1 MKLILLIYYIAS
13 VATAADVDFFTKAD
27 MESKALGSYE
37 GWTLVAHFDLSI
49 YGTDR
54 ECPSPWQAVVVNGKF
69 ACKIPS
75 DNPGCSSVKVSIS
88 TPYNQTYGM
97 VSGYQKGTTDGFRAS
112 QDDGYRINEPYVD
125 GVSITLG
132 DEQHRRHVW
141 TYAAGL
147 TKNANRPNNNCPC
160 AVTSGPD
167 APSFVG
173 ENYYC
178 SSGSP
183 HDPDKNTVYTDDP
196 LWQGDNCNNN
206 RDSCCTDVGMPW
218 FHRVFPTT
226 QHDDIEVRICYNQ
239 DYFDEAILVDKLE
252 LYVS

>member
-27 MESKALGSYE
+27 MESKALGSHE
-37 GWTLVAHFDLSI
+37 GWTLIVHFELP
-49 YGTDR
+49 GTAD
-54 ECPSPWQAVVVNGKF
+54 CPIPWATISVGNKTYCGLLTDG
-69 ACKIPS
+69 S
-75 DNPGCSSVKVSIS
+75 GCSSVTFNTPI
-88 TPYNQTYGM
+88 PYNQTRGM
-97 VSGYQKGTTDGFRAS
+97 VRGYQKGTTDGFRAS

-132 DEQHRRHVW
+132 DEPHRRHVW

-147 TKNANRPNNNCPC
+147 TKNSNRPNNNCPC
-160 AVTSGPD
+160 AVTPGPD

-183 HDPDKNTVYTDDP
+183 HYPDKGTIYTEDP
-196 LWQGDNCNNN
+196 LWQGNDCTNN
-206 RDSCCTDVGMPW
+206 RDSCCTNVGLPW

-226 QHDDIEVRICYNQ
+226 QYDDIEVRICYNQ
-239 DYFDEAILVDKLE
+239 DYSDEAVLIDKLV
-252 LYVS
+252 LYIS